1 MSFELIGPGD
11 PDPLDPSDGWGDVP
25 VADRPLW
32 SRYMVDHLPWFPG
45 VTVMNL
51 VVPGV
56 MNGGT
61 RAPRIWKDAARGL
74 HAQGFTPLQYYLL
87 ATLLRQALA
96 AGELDERIHAPL
108 FEQWFDERRSST
120 SGAVRRRSGSR
131 HRPGSR
137 GSTASRTLSRQGGRS
152 TMCCTATT
160 SRRSAA
166 CRSRDVRRD

>member
-11 PDPLDPSDGWGDVP
+11 PDPLDPSDGWGDIP

-45 VTVMNL
+45 VTIMNL
-51 VVPGV
+51 MVPGV
-56 MNGGT
+56 MKGGT

-120 SGAVRRRSGSR
+120 TFRLAPSAWQPWLDRIANAESPGRALDHVLHGDDLPPLGSLSIEG
-131 HRPGSR
+131 RPPRLIG
-137 GSTASRTLSRQGGRS
+137 
-152 TMCCTATT
+152 
-160 SRRSAA
+160 
-166 CRSRDVRRD
+166 D